1 MPDRIILLK
10 LQNIEDKKYENL
22 AEVRTIEV

>member
-1 MPDRIILLK
+1 MPDRIILLQ

-22 AEVRTIEV
+22 AEVRTIEA

>member
-22 AEVRTIEV
+22 AEVRTIQA